1 MKKTDISHTVT
12 CFRIVGEIFVQK
24 LERVA
29 LVFPIAA
36 QMKIEVLYTNQYDVH
51 HAVFAGN

>member
-12 CFRIVGEIFVQK
+12 CFRIVGENCVQK

-29 LVFPIAA
+29 LFFSNSGTNENRIALH
-36 QMKIEVLYTNQYDVH
+36 QSI
-51 HAVFAGN
+51 

>member
-1 MKKTDISHTVT
+1 MKKTDISHTIT

-36 QMKIEVLYTNQYDVH
+36 QMKIELLYTNQYDVH
-51 HAVFAGN
+51 HAVFAES